1 MRELDV
7 LLERYLS
14 VAWLTA
20 PAEDRAAFA
29 ALLDLPDPELAQLCL
44 GRTVSPEPA
53 LRDFLPRLLSVS
65 AELSAATPVYP
76 GEVGSPRHLER
87 DP

>member
-7 LLERYLS
+7 LLERYLA
-14 VAWLTA
+14 VAWPTA
-20 PAEDRAAFA
+20 PADHRAAFA
-29 ALLDLPDPELAQLCL
+29 ALLELPDPELAMLCL
-44 GRTVSPEPA
+44 GRTVSPDPG
-53 LRDFLPRLLSVS
+53 LRDFLPILLSVS
-65 AELSAATPVYP
+65 GELSATAPVYP

>member
-14 VAWLTA
+14 VAWADA
-20 PAEDRAAFA
+20 PAGHRAAFA

-44 GRTVSPEPA
+44 GRAVSPDPL
-53 LRDFLPRLLSVS
+53 LRDFLPILLSVS
-65 AELSAATPVYP
+65 GELSATTPVYS
-76 GEVGSPRHLER
+76 GEVGSPRQSER